1 MLQTR
6 SPHSLKNACAFV
18 ATSFGF
24 GPVSKAVSIAWE
36 MKAQAPDLETHYFGA
51 GIGYDY
57 AQKSEAF
64 DSLINVDVD
73 RRETLVA
80 LLPKLSSYGAVFS
93 VLNLDILPLWRRDMP
108 ALYFVDSLAW
118 MWPSLPVGIENAA
131 AYFVQDYLL
140 PPERIRDWAAACPL
154 VLVAPI
160 ESVSSTSLE
169 VPPEKRNRL
178 LVNFSGCAN
187 PFAPPELYE
196 KYALVLASSIQE
208 EAGQRYE
215 RIIFC
220 CNEKLASYL
229 RRYLGAASSVQFGHF
244 AHEEFLRLLVSSALV
259 LSAPG
264 ITSTVE
270 ALASQTPLG
279 FLLPQNDSQ
288 ALMSE
293 RYRLLLGKES
303 CMAFSRFG
311 PEFWF
316 PPLLPAGE
324 SVTLALT
331 LLQKILSTRQPEIS
345 SMIRGLLSLPPSY
358 SIDHLRGNI
367 RNRWSCSG
375 QQIIVSHFLFQ
386 AGRTGSSPAGGIA
399 PARTDAS
406 PF

>member
-6 SPHSLKNACAFV
+6 PSHSLKNACAFV

-64 DSLINVDVD
+64 NSLINVDVD
-73 RRETLVA
+73 RRETLVS
-80 LLPKLSSYGAVFS
+80 LLPKLSCYGAVFS

-118 MWPSLPVGIENAA
+118 MWPSLPAGIENAA

-140 PPERIRDWAAACPL
+140 PRERVQEWAAACPL

-160 ESVSSTSLE
+160 ESVSGTSLTI
-169 VPPEKRNRL
+169 PSEKSNRL
-178 LVNFSGCAN
+178 LVNLSGGAN
-187 PFAPPELYE
+187 PFAPPELYQ
-196 KYALVLASSIQE
+196 KYALVLASSILE
-208 EAGQRYE
+208 EAVQRYE

-229 RRYLGAASSVQFGHF
+229 RRNLGAADSVQFAHF

-270 ALASQTPLG
+270 ALAAQIPLG
-279 FLLPQNDSQ
+279 YLLPQNDSQ
-288 ALMSE
+288 ALISE
-293 RYRLLLGKES
+293 RYRLLLGEES

-311 PEFWF
+311 SEFCF
-316 PPLLPAGE
+316 PPFLPPRE
-324 SVTLALT
+324 SVALALT
-331 LLQKILSTRQPEIS
+331 LLLRILNTRQPEIR
-345 SMIRGLLSLPPSY
+345 SMMRGLMDLPASY
-358 SIDHLRGNI
+358 SIATLRDNI
-367 RNRWSCSG
+367 INQWNCSG
-375 QQIIVSHFLFQ
+375 QQIIVSHFLSQ
-386 AGRTGSSPAGGIA
+386 VRKRSH
-399 PARTDAS
+399 
-406 PF
+406 